1 MSDFLKNYDAIT
13 DSQLRTCVKLLG
25 KLLGNAI
32 KSHAGKEVYTAVE
45 KLRKGFISLQEN
57 NDKKQHDQL
66 IKYIDGLDPNVL
78 KNVIRAFSK
87 YFALVNVAEEAYQ
100 HIHRE
105 SKIKSGKSGSALWEG
120 SFDHML
126 KDCKLNG
133 ITTSDLQKLYESL
146 QFVPV
151 FTAHPTEAM
160 RRSKMEATRRIFAT
174 ILELHD
180 YRGQS
185 IRKEEIVKKLEAQ
198 ILILW
203 KTDEV
208 RMKKPTVED
217 EVRNGLYYFNTSLF
231 KAVPQMYRDLEN
243 ATKRIYCDS
252 LSISSIKVPSFLRF
266 GSWIGGDRDGNPYVT
281 PEVTQK
287 AVYMHAKTA
296 LKEYIKRAQKL
307 SLFMTHCDQLM
318 HPSDDFKNSL
328 IKDNKYIKEAF
339 YKKSSDFP
347 KEPYRRKFKII
358 GYRLKQSL
366 QRIIDLQEGKK
377 SINRPN
383 IYTCEKELL
392 QDLYTIRESL
402 KADGDTVLLEFGL
415 DDFIRLVETF
425 GFFLVNLDIREESTK
440 HSRVISALVKQIN
453 NKDYDSMDETEKVTL
468 LTNMLTGKDY
478 DMTKYYDLLSDDL
491 KQIVDVFDTMILLR
505 DQVSAEAFGHYIIS
519 MTHDASH
526 VLEVLVIAKMVGLAG
541 EKEDGELF
549 CDILITPLFETIDD
563 LARIKNILE
572 SLFSND
578 AYKKFL
584 QCHQDNLQEVM
595 LGYSDSCKDGGILA
609 SSFGLYEAQ
618 QEIIEISNKY
628 GVECKIFHGR
638 GGTVGRGGGPTHNS
652 ILAQPAKTVNG
663 KIKITEQ
670 GEVLSYKYAQYE
682 TACYELEMA
691 IGGLI
696 KASQHIV
703 VEQKSDTSDFEKVM
717 KDMTKKGEDAYR
729 DLTDKTPGV
738 TDYFY
743 EATPVQELGELNIG
757 SRPSHR
763 AVGERSRYS
772 IRAIPWV
779 FGWSLS
785 RHTLPAWY
793 GLGSAMNKIYKE
805 NGIEVLQKMYNEW
818 PFFRMMIDNIGQA
831 IAKADLAIA
840 KDYATLAKDQK
851 ASNNIIKKI
860 EDEYNLTEQLMLQ
873 ITKSKRLLEDN
884 KKLALSLYRRKPY
897 MDPLNYIQ
905 VMLLRKHRNATSHEE
920 SIFNPLL
927 RTIHA
932 IAAGLRNTG

>member
-13 DSQLRTCVKLLG
+13 DTQLRSCVKLLG

-32 KSHAGKEVYTAVE
+32 TAHAGKEVYTAVE
-45 KLRKGFISLQEN
+45 KLRKGFINLQEN
-57 NDKKQHDQL
+57 KDQKKHDQL
-66 IKYIDGLDPNVL
+66 INYIEKLDPEVL
-78 KNVIRAFSK
+78 KNVVRSFSK

-105 SKIKSGKSGSALWEG
+105 SILKSGKAGSSLWEG

-126 KDCKLNG
+126 KDCKTNG
-133 ITTSDLQKLYESL
+133 ITTSGLQKLYNSL

-174 ILELHD
+174 ILELHT
-180 YRGQS
+180 YRAQS

-243 ATKRIYCDS
+243 ATRRIYCDS
-252 LSISSIKVPSFLRF
+252 LTVNSIKVPSFLRF
-266 GSWIGGDRDGNPYVT
+266 GSWIGGDRDGNPFVT
-281 PEVTQK
+281 PAVTQK
-287 AVYMHAKTA
+287 AVYMHSKTA
-296 LKEYIKRAQKL
+296 LKEYITRAKEL
-307 SLFMTHCDQLM
+307 SLFMTHSDQLM
-318 HPSDDFKNSL
+318 KPSADFIESL
-328 IKDNKYIKEAF
+328 EKDNKFLKEAF
-339 YKKSSDFP
+339 YKKSNDFP
-347 KEPYRRKFKII
+347 KEPYRRKFNII
-358 GYRLKQSL
+358 SYRLAESLKRITEFQSGEMNV
-366 QRIIDLQEGKK
+366 DKENAY
-377 SINRPN
+377 S
-383 IYTCEKELL
+383 CEKELL
-392 QDLYTIRESL
+392 EDLYIIRESL
-402 KADGDTVLLEFGL
+402 KQDGDIALLEFGL

-425 GFFLVNLDIREESTK
+425 GFFLVNLDIREESTR
-440 HSRVISALVKQIN
+440 HTNVVSALVKQAKSKN
-453 NKDYDSMDETEKVTL
+453 YDDMSEDEKITLLSSMLTEKETY
-468 LTNMLTGKDY
+468 KDNY
-478 DMTKYYDLLSDDL
+478 QLLSDDL
-491 KQIVDVFDTMILLR
+491 KTIVDVFKTMILLR
-505 DQVSAEAFGHYIIS
+505 DQVSQEAFGHYIIS

-526 VLEVLVIAKMVGLAG
+526 VLEVMLIAKMVGLIG
-541 EKEDGELF
+541 EKENGEVF
-549 CDILITPLFETIDD
+549 CNILITPLFETVDD
-563 LARIKNILE
+563 LARINIILE
-572 SLFSND
+572 SLFSNEV
-578 AYKKFL
+578 YIKFL
-584 QCHQDNLQEVM
+584 QCHEDNLQEVM

-609 SSFGLYEAQ
+609 SSYGLYEAQ
-618 QEIIEISNKY
+618 QQIIEISNKY
-628 GVECKIFHGR
+628 KIECKIFHGR

-703 VEQKSDTSDFEKVM
+703 VEQASDTSSYEKIM
-717 KDMTKKGEDAYR
+717 KDMSEKGEIKYR
-729 DLTDKTPGV
+729 DLTDKTPGLI
-738 TDYFY
+738 DYFY

-763 AVGERSRYS
+763 SNGERSRYS

-785 RHTLPAWY
+785 RNTLPAWY
-793 GLGSAMNKIYKE
+793 GLGSALNKIYDE
-805 NGIEVLQKMYNEW
+805 HGIEILQEMYKEW
-818 PFFRMMIDNIGQA
+818 PFFHMMIDNIGQA
-831 IAKADLAIA
+831 IAKADLAIS
-840 KDYATLAKDQK
+840 KDYATLANDQETARK
-851 ASNNIIKKI
+851 IFKKI
-860 EDEYNLTEQLMLQ
+860 EEEYKLTESLMLQ
-873 ITKSKRLLEDN
+873 IIDTHRLLADN

-905 VMLLRKHRNATSHEE
+905 VMLLRKHRNSDSRDEAV
-920 SIFNPLL
+920 FNPLL

>member
-13 DSQLRTCVKLLG
+13 DTQLRSCVKLLG

-32 KSHAGKEVYTAVE
+32 TAHAGKEVYTAVE
-45 KLRKGFISLQEN
+45 KLRKGFINLQEN
-57 NDKKQHDQL
+57 KDQKKHDQL
-66 IKYIDGLDPNVL
+66 INYIEKLDPEVL
-78 KNVIRAFSK
+78 KNVVRSFSK

-105 SKIKSGKSGSALWEG
+105 SILKSGKAGSSLWEG

-126 KDCKLNG
+126 KDCKTNG
-133 ITTSDLQKLYESL
+133 ITTSGLQKLYNSL

-174 ILELHD
+174 ILELHT
-180 YRGQS
+180 YRAQS
-185 IRKEEIVKKLEAQ
+185 IRKEEIIKKLEAQ

-243 ATKRIYCDS
+243 ATRRIYCDS
-252 LSISSIKVPSFLRF
+252 LTVNSIKVPSFLRF
-266 GSWIGGDRDGNPYVT
+266 GSWIGGDRDGNPFVT
-281 PEVTQK
+281 PAVTQK
-287 AVYMHAKTA
+287 AVYMHSKTA
-296 LKEYIKRAQKL
+296 LKEYITRAKEL
-307 SLFMTHCDQLM
+307 SLFMTHSDQLM
-318 HPSDDFKNSL
+318 KPSADFIESL
-328 IKDNKYIKEAF
+328 QKDNKFLKEAF
-339 YKKSSDFP
+339 YKKSNDFP
-347 KEPYRRKFKII
+347 KEPYRRKFNII
-358 GYRLKQSL
+358 SYRLAESLKRITEFQSGEMNV
-366 QRIIDLQEGKK
+366 DKENAY
-377 SINRPN
+377 S
-383 IYTCEKELL
+383 CEKELL
-392 QDLYTIRESL
+392 EDLYIIRESL
-402 KADGDTVLLEFGL
+402 KQDGDIALLEFGL

-425 GFFLVNLDIREESTK
+425 GFFLVNLDIREESTR
-440 HSRVISALVKQIN
+440 HTNVVSALVKQAKSKN
-453 NKDYDSMDETEKVTL
+453 YDDMSEDEKITLLSSMLTEKETY
-468 LTNMLTGKDY
+468 KDNY
-478 DMTKYYDLLSDDL
+478 QLLSDDL
-491 KQIVDVFDTMILLR
+491 KTIVDVFKTMILLR
-505 DQVSAEAFGHYIIS
+505 DQVSQEAFGHYIIS

-526 VLEVLVIAKMVGLAG
+526 VLEVMLIAKMVGLIG
-541 EKEDGELF
+541 EKENGEVF
-549 CDILITPLFETIDD
+549 CNILITPLFETVDD
-563 LARIKNILE
+563 LARINIILE
-572 SLFSND
+572 SLFSNEV
-578 AYKKFL
+578 YIKFL
-584 QCHQDNLQEVM
+584 QCHEDNLQEVM

-609 SSFGLYEAQ
+609 SSYGLYEAQ
-618 QEIIEISNKY
+618 QQIIEISNKY
-628 GVECKIFHGR
+628 KIECKIFHGR

-703 VEQKSDTSDFEKVM
+703 VEQASDTSSYEKIM
-717 KDMTKKGEDAYR
+717 KDMSEKGEIKYR
-729 DLTDKTPGV
+729 DLTDKTPGLI
-738 TDYFY
+738 DYFY

-763 AVGERSRYS
+763 SNGERSRYS

-785 RHTLPAWY
+785 RNTLPAWY
-793 GLGSAMNKIYKE
+793 GLGSALNKIYEKH
-805 NGIEVLQKMYNEW
+805 GIEILQEMYKEW
-818 PFFRMMIDNIGQA
+818 PFFHMMIDNIGQA
-831 IAKADLAIA
+831 IAKADLAIS
-840 KDYATLAKDQK
+840 KDYATLANDQETAGK
-851 ASNNIIKKI
+851 IFKKI
-860 EDEYNLTEQLMLQ
+860 EEEYKLTESLMLQ
-873 ITKSKRLLEDN
+873 IIDTHRLLADN

-905 VMLLRKHRNATSHEE
+905 VMLLRKHRNSDSRDEAV
-920 SIFNPLL
+920 FNPLL

>member
-13 DSQLRTCVKLLG
+13 DSQLRSCVKLLG

-32 KSHAGKEVYTAVE
+32 KLHAGKDVYAVVE
-45 KLRKGFISLQEN
+45 KLRKGFINLQEN
-57 NDKKQHDQL
+57 HDKKQHDQL
-66 IKYIDGLDPNVL
+66 IKYIEKLDPETL
-78 KNVIRAFSK
+78 KNVVRSFSK

-105 SKIKSGKSGSALWEG
+105 SLIISGKSGSALWEG
-120 SFDHML
+120 SFDHTL
-126 KDCKLNG
+126 KDCKSHG
-133 ITTSDLQKLYESL
+133 ITISDLQKLYKSL
-146 QFVPV
+146 QFIPV

-174 ILELHD
+174 ILELHM

-185 IRKEEIVKKLEAQ
+185 IRKEEIIKKLEAQ

-252 LSISSIKVPSFLRF
+252 MSVSSIKVPSFLRF

-287 AVYMHAKTA
+287 AVYMHSKTA
-296 LKEYIKRAQKL
+296 LKEYIKRAQQL
-307 SLFMTHCDQLM
+307 SRFMTHSDQLVR
-318 HPSDDFKNSL
+318 PSKEFLDSL
-328 IKDNKYIKEAF
+328 EKDNKFLEQAF
-339 YKKSSDFP
+339 YKKSSTFP

-358 GYRLKQSL
+358 SYRLNESL
-366 QRIIDLQEGKK
+366 QRIIDLQDSKE
-377 SINRPN
+377 SLDRPN
-383 IYTCEKELL
+383 CYTCEKELL
-392 QDLYTIRESL
+392 QDLYCIRDSL
-402 KADGDTVLLEFGL
+402 NQDGDRVILEFGL

-440 HSRVISALVKQIN
+440 HSLVIKTLVKN
-453 NKDYDSMDETEKVTL
+453 LNKKDYDSLSEDEKVDL
-468 LTNMLTGKDY
+468 LTRILDSKDTY
-478 DMTKYYDLLSDDL
+478 SNQYELLPDEQKL
-491 KQIVDVFDTMILLR
+491 VVDVFKTMILLR
-505 DQVSAEAFGHYIIS
+505 EQVSKEAFGHYIIS

-526 VLEVLVIAKMVGLAG
+526 VLEVMVLAKMAGLLG
-541 EKEDGELF
+541 KTDDGKLF

-578 AYKKFL
+578 VYIKFL
-584 QCHQDNLQEVM
+584 QCHEDNLQEVM

-618 QEIIEISNKY
+618 QEIIEISKKF
-628 GVECKIFHGR
+628 GIECKIFHGR

-703 VEQKSDTSDFEKVM
+703 VDQKLDVKDFEKTM
-717 KDMTKKGEDAYR
+717 KIMKKTGEEEYR
-729 DLTDKTPGV
+729 DLTDRTPGL

-763 AVGERSRYS
+763 AKGERSRYS

-793 GLGSAMNKIYKE
+793 GLGTALKKIHSE
-805 NGIEVLQKMYNEW
+805 GGIEVLRKMYNDW
-818 PFFRMMIDNIGQA
+818 PFFHMMIDNIGQA

-840 KDYATLAKDQK
+840 KDYALLAKDQK
-851 ASNNIIKKI
+851 QAVNIIKKI
-860 EDEYNLTEQLMLQ
+860 EEEYILTENLMLE
-873 ITKSKRLLEDN
+873 IIESDRLLEDN

-905 VMLLRKHRNATSHEE
+905 VMLLRKHRSTSSHDEKV
-920 SIFNPLL
+920 FNPLL

>member
-13 DSQLRTCVKLLG
+13 DTQLRSCVKLLG

-32 KSHAGKEVYTAVE
+32 TAHAGKEVYTAVE
-45 KLRKGFISLQEN
+45 KLRKGFINLQEN
-57 NDKKQHDQL
+57 KDQKKHDQL
-66 IKYIDGLDPNVL
+66 INYIEKLDPEVL
-78 KNVIRAFSK
+78 KNVVRSFSK

-105 SKIKSGKSGSALWEG
+105 SILKSGKAGSSLWEG

-126 KDCKLNG
+126 KDCKTNG
-133 ITTSDLQKLYESL
+133 ITTSGLQKLYNSL

-174 ILELHD
+174 ILELHT
-180 YRGQS
+180 YRAQS

-243 ATKRIYCDS
+243 ATRRIYCDS
-252 LSISSIKVPSFLRF
+252 LTVNSIKVPSFLRF
-266 GSWIGGDRDGNPYVT
+266 GSWIGGDRDGNPFVT
-281 PEVTQK
+281 PAVTQK
-287 AVYMHAKTA
+287 AVYMHSKTA
-296 LKEYIKRAQKL
+296 LKEYITRAKEL
-307 SLFMTHCDQLM
+307 SLFMTHSDQLM
-318 HPSDDFKNSL
+318 KPSADFIESL
-328 IKDNKYIKEAF
+328 QKDNKFLKEAF
-339 YKKSSDFP
+339 YKKSNDFP
-347 KEPYRRKFKII
+347 KEPYRRKFNII
-358 GYRLKQSL
+358 SYRLAESLKRITEFQSGEMNV
-366 QRIIDLQEGKK
+366 DKENAY
-377 SINRPN
+377 S
-383 IYTCEKELL
+383 CEKELL
-392 QDLYTIRESL
+392 EDLYIIRESL
-402 KADGDTVLLEFGL
+402 KQDGDIALLEFGL

-425 GFFLVNLDIREESTK
+425 GFFLVNLDIREESTR
-440 HSRVISALVKQIN
+440 HTNVVSALVKQAKSKN
-453 NKDYDSMDETEKVTL
+453 YDDMSEDEKITLLSSMLTEKETY
-468 LTNMLTGKDY
+468 KDNY
-478 DMTKYYDLLSDDL
+478 QLLSDDL
-491 KQIVDVFDTMILLR
+491 KTIVDVFKTMILLR
-505 DQVSAEAFGHYIIS
+505 DQVSQEAFGHYIIS

-526 VLEVLVIAKMVGLAG
+526 VLEVMLIAKMVGLIG
-541 EKEDGELF
+541 EKENGEVF
-549 CDILITPLFETIDD
+549 CNILITPLFETVDD
-563 LARIKNILE
+563 LARINIILE
-572 SLFSND
+572 SLFSNEV
-578 AYKKFL
+578 YIKFL
-584 QCHQDNLQEVM
+584 QCHEDNLQEVM

-609 SSFGLYEAQ
+609 SSYGLYEAQ
-618 QEIIEISNKY
+618 QQIIEISNKY
-628 GVECKIFHGR
+628 KIECKIFHGR

-703 VEQKSDTSDFEKVM
+703 VEQASDTSSYEKIM
-717 KDMTKKGEDAYR
+717 KDMSEKGEIKYR
-729 DLTDKTPGV
+729 DLTDKTPGLI
-738 TDYFY
+738 DYFY

-763 AVGERSRYS
+763 SNGERSRYS

-785 RHTLPAWY
+785 RNTLPAWY
-793 GLGSAMNKIYKE
+793 GLGSALNKIYEKH
-805 NGIEVLQKMYNEW
+805 GIEILQEMYKEW
-818 PFFRMMIDNIGQA
+818 PFFHMMIDNIGQA
-831 IAKADLAIA
+831 IAKADLAIS
-840 KDYATLAKDQK
+840 KDYATLANDQETAGK
-851 ASNNIIKKI
+851 IFKKI
-860 EDEYNLTEQLMLQ
+860 EEEYKLTESLMLQ
-873 ITKSKRLLEDN
+873 IIDTHRLLADN

-905 VMLLRKHRNATSHEE
+905 VMLLRKHRNSDSRDEAV
-920 SIFNPLL
+920 FNPLL

>member
-1 MSDFLKNYDAIT
+1 MTDFLKNYDAIT
-13 DSQLRTCVKLLG
+13 DTQLRSCVKLLG

-32 KSHAGKEVYTAVE
+32 KAHAGNDVYNAVE
-45 KLRKGFISLQEN
+45 KLRKGFINLQEN
-57 NDKKQHDQL
+57 KDQKKHDQL
-66 IKYIDGLDPNVL
+66 IKYIEKLDPEVL
-78 KNVIRAFSK
+78 KNVVRSFSK

-105 SKIKSGKSGSALWEG
+105 SILKSGKAGSSLWEG

-126 KDCKLNG
+126 KDCKTNG
-133 ITTSDLQKLYESL
+133 ITTNDLQKLYNSL

-174 ILELHD
+174 ILELHT
-180 YRGQS
+180 YRSQS
-185 IRKEEIVKKLEAQ
+185 IRKEEIIKRLEAQ

-243 ATKRIYCDS
+243 ATRRIYCDS
-252 LSISSIKVPSFLRF
+252 MTVNSIKVPSFLRF
-266 GSWIGGDRDGNPYVT
+266 GSWIGGDRDGNPFVT
-281 PEVTQK
+281 PAVTQK
-287 AVYMHAKTA
+287 AVYMHSKTA
-296 LKEYIKRAQKL
+296 LKEYITRAKEL
-307 SLFMTHCDQLM
+307 SLFMTHSDQLM
-318 HPSDDFKNSL
+318 KPSEAFIVSL
-328 IKDNKYIKEAF
+328 EKDNRFLKEAF
-339 YKKSSDFP
+339 YKKSNDFP
-347 KEPYRRKFKII
+347 KEPYRRKFNII
-358 GYRLKQSL
+358 SYRLAESL
-366 QRIIDLQEGKK
+366 QRITELQDGNASSKK
-377 SINRPN
+377 ANAYS
-383 IYTCEKELL
+383 CEKELL
-392 QDLYTIRESL
+392 EDLYIIRDSL
-402 KADGDTVLLEFGL
+402 KEDGDIVLLEFGL

-425 GFFLVNLDIREESTK
+425 GFFLVNLDIREESTR
-440 HSRVISALVKQIN
+440 HTNVVSAVVKQAKN
-453 NKDYDSMDETEKVTL
+453 HNYDEMSEDEKVTL
-468 LTNMLTGKDY
+468 LSGMLTEKETYSGN
-478 DMTKYYDLLSDDL
+478 YDLLSDDL
-491 KQIVDVFDTMILLR
+491 KIIVDVFKTMILLR
-505 DQVSAEAFGHYIIS
+505 EQVSPEAFGHYIIS

-526 VLEVLVIAKMVGLAG
+526 VLEVMLIAKMVGLIG
-541 EKEDGELF
+541 EKDNGEVF
-549 CDILITPLFETIDD
+549 CNILITPLFETVDD
-563 LARIKNILE
+563 LTRINIILE
-572 SLFSND
+572 SLFSNEV
-578 AYKKFL
+578 YIKFL
-584 QCHQDNLQEVM
+584 QCHEDNLQEVM

-609 SSFGLYEAQ
+609 SSYGLYEAQ
-618 QEIIEISNKY
+618 QQIIEISDKY
-628 GVECKIFHGR
+628 KIECKIFHGR

-652 ILAQPAKTVNG
+652 ILAQPANTVNG

-691 IGGLI
+691 ISGLI

-703 VEQKSDTSDFEKVM
+703 VEQNSDTASYETIM
-717 KDMTKKGEDAYR
+717 KDMSEKGENKYR
-729 DLTDKTPGV
+729 DLTDKTPGLI
-738 TDYFY
+738 DYFY

-763 AVGERSRYS
+763 SNGERSRYS

-785 RHTLPAWY
+785 RNTLPAWY
-793 GLGSAMNKIYKE
+793 GLGTALNKIYDEK
-805 NGIEVLQKMYNEW
+805 GIEVLQEMYREW
-818 PFFRMMIDNIGQA
+818 PFFHMMIDNIGQA
-831 IAKADLAIA
+831 IAKADLAIS
-840 KDYATLAKDQK
+840 KDYASLANDQDTAGK
-851 ASNNIIKKI
+851 IYTKI
-860 EDEYNLTEQLMLQ
+860 EEEYKLTESLMIQ
-873 ITKSKRLLEDN
+873 VIDTHRLLADN

-905 VMLLRKHRNATSHEE
+905 VMLLRKHRNSDSRDEAV
-920 SIFNPLL
+920 FNPLL

>member
-13 DSQLRTCVKLLG
+13 DSQLRSCVKLLG

-32 KSHAGKEVYTAVE
+32 KSHAGKEVYLVVE
-45 KLRKGFISLQEN
+45 KLRKGFVNLQEN
-57 NDKKQHDQL
+57 HNNKQHDQL
-66 IKYIDGLDPNVL
+66 IDYIDKLNPDVL
-78 KNVIRAFSK
+78 KNVVRSFSK

-105 SKIKSGKSGSALWEG
+105 NIVKSGKSGSALWQG

-126 KDCKLNG
+126 KDCKLHG
-133 ITTSDLQKLYESL
+133 ITTNDLQKLYNSL
-146 QFVPV
+146 QFIPV

-174 ILELHD
+174 ILELHE

-185 IRKEEIVKKLEAQ
+185 IRKEEIIKKLEAQ

-252 LSISSIKVPSFLRF
+252 MSVNSVRVPSFLRF

-307 SLFMTHCDQLM
+307 SLFMTHSDQLM
-318 HPSDDFKNSL
+318 NPSSDFIKSL
-328 IKDNKYIKEAF
+328 DKDKKFIKEVF
-339 YKKSSDFP
+339 YKKSSDFQ

-358 GYRLKQSL
+358 NYRLNQSL
-366 QRIIDLQEGKK
+366 QRILELQDGSMSTE
-377 SINRPN
+377 RPN
-383 IYTCEKELL
+383 AYSCEKELL
-392 QDLYTIRESL
+392 EDLYSVRESL
-402 KADGDTVLLEFGL
+402 KQDGDGVLLEFGL

-440 HSRVISALVKQIN
+440 HTKVICELIKNIK
-453 NKDYDSMDETEKVTL
+453 NKDYESLEEDQKVSL
-468 LTNMLTGKDY
+468 LTSMLIDDNNFSKQY
-478 DMTKYYDLLSDDL
+478 EELSADS
-491 KQIVDVFDTMILLR
+491 KKVVDVFKTMILLR
-505 DQVSAEAFGHYIIS
+505 DQVSPEAFGHYIIS

-526 VLEVLVIAKMVGLAG
+526 VLEVMLIAKMVGLVG
-541 EKEDGELF
+541 KNKDDKYF
-549 CDILITPLFETIDD
+549 CKILITPLFETIDD

-572 SLFSND
+572 SLFSNEV
-578 AYKKFL
+578 YKNFL
-584 QCHQDNLQEVM
+584 QCHEDNLQEVM

-609 SSFGLYEAQ
+609 SSYGLYEAQ
-618 QEIIEISNKY
+618 QEIIEISKKY
-628 GVECKIFHGR
+628 NVECKIFHGR

-703 VEQKSDTSDFEKVM
+703 ADQKSDTKEYEKIM
-717 KDMTKKGEDAYR
+717 KDMTVKGEDEYR
-729 DLTDKTPGV
+729 ALTDRTPGL

-763 AVGERSRYS
+763 AKGERSRYS

-793 GLGSAMNKIYKE
+793 GLGSALDKIYKE
-805 NGIEVLQKMYNEW
+805 NGIEVLQMMYKDW
-818 PFFRMMIDNIGQA
+818 PFFHMMIDNIGQA
-831 IAKADLAIA
+831 IAKADLSIA
-840 KDYATLAKDQK
+840 KDYSTLANDQK
-851 ASNNIIKKI
+851 TAKEIIKKI
-860 EDEYNLTEQLMLQ
+860 ETEYNLTENLMLQ
-873 ITKSKRLLEDN
+873 IIESDRLLADN

-905 VMLLRKHRNATSHEE
+905 VMLLRKHRNSKEHEE
-920 SIFNPLL
+920 AVFNPLL